1 MTINLSKIV
10 REYAGLWVGLKKNTN
25 VVVAS
30 GKTVVEVINKS
41 NKKGVKDP
49 MLFKVPSE
57 ITPYVGR
64 V

>member
-1 MTINLSKIV
+1 M